1 VEGYLSCPLIFHFLF
16 VIFVLGFVRDFDGN
30 GDSNLLVSSERQDLS
45 ESRVHLFFVLHVFL
59 FLQFLGVFSCDFLF
73 TSFTSSFHE
82 IFHGS
87 VNPRCC
93 DSMAQILFRFMM
105 I

>member
-1 VEGYLSCPLIFHFLF
+1 MEGYLSCHLIFHFLF
-16 VIFVLGFVRDFDGN
+16 VIFILGFVRDFDGN

-45 ESRVHLFFVLHVFL
+45 ESRVHLFLVFL
-59 FLQFLGVFSCDFLF
+59 FLRFLGVFSCDFLF
-73 TSFTSSFHE
+73 TSFTSLFHE

-87 VNPRCC
+87 VNPRRC